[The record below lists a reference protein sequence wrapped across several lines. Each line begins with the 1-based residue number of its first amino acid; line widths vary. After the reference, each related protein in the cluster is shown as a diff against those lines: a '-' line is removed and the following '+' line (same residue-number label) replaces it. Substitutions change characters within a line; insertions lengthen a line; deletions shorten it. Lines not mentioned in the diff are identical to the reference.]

1 MCDNP
6 IGVCFIPSVKAMRG
20 HTLVSQFD
28 GFTELFCSNC
38 KCEWLS
44 AARAQPHALC
54 QYLPRGR
61 QWPHGLAARRLFD
74 LVEPTRSSSGESK
87 QGPELACGPEMLYRT
102 VQRARGHRASTCVQ
116 TLARKCPAL
125 TKAPGQHRSRAQQ
138 LDAIRAFFP
147 CLETL
152 RKNSRRHL

>member
-1 MCDNP
+1 M
-6 IGVCFIPSVKAMRG
+6 CFIPSVKAMWG
-20 HTLVSQFD
+20 QTLNTQLLVSQFD

-61 QWPHGLAARRLFD
+61 QWLHGLATRRLFD

-87 QGPELACGPEMLYRT
+87 QGPESLPADPKMLFRT
-102 VQRARGHRASTCVQ
+102 LQRARGHHASTCVQ
-116 TLARKCPAL
+116 TGVRKCPAL
-125 TKAPGQHRSRAQQ
+125 TKAPGSNCSRVQQ
-138 LDAIRAFFP
+138 LDAIRAFFHVW
-147 CLETL
+147 
-152 RKNSRRHL
+152 RH